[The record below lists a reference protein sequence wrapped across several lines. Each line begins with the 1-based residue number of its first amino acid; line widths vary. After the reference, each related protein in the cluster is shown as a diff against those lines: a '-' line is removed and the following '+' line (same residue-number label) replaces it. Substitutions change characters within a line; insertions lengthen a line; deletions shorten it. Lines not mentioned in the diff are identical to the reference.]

1 MTAPST
7 RSQARRRQWA
17 AVIGTFMHNR
27 LAVAGLIVILLF
39 AGSLV
44 VREILWATVWEGQ
57 ARVYDPATG
66 YDAPLT
72 RLVVVEEPD
81 SPGKIDPATE
91 ILRSDARLDGF
102 IQAEVGDVIEKPL
115 QPAPPSGRHW
125 FGTDP
130 FGRDVFSMVLAGATP
145 AFIVGIT
152 AAVSTAIFG
161 SLLAALS
168 AVFRGWVDAVLSKLS
183 DVALLLPAPLAMI
196 IVGAGA
202 FGGDIKPFW
211 FGFLYGVIAGLG
223 TTAIV
228 LRAHAL
234 SIMGRPF
241 IDAARVAGAGRGRIM
256 VRHLLPHLIPL
267 AGVAMF
273 TAVVG
278 AVVAHGFAAWLSF
291 ADDVVN
297 WGAMMFMGL
306 SLLGRFSG
314 GSIAWNVLLGG
325 ALAISLFS
333 ASFYLV
339 SLGVRDIA
347 LPTSRSRALRRQSH
361 RQLKRG
367 RAPHGQ

>member
-1 MTAPST
+1 MIARSA
-7 RSQARRRQWA
+7 RSQMRRRQWA
-17 AVIGTFMHNR
+17 SDAATFMSNR
-27 LAVAGLIVILLF
+27 LAVIGLIVVVLF

-44 VREILWATVWEGQ
+44 VRQALWATVWEGQ
-57 ARVYDPATG
+57 ARIYDPATG
-66 YDAPLT
+66 YDAPILS
-72 RLVVVEEPD
+72 LVVVEEVTDPD
-81 SPGKIDPATE
+81 TE
-91 ILRSDARLDGF
+91 ILRGHARLDGF
-102 IQAEVGDVIEKPL
+102 LDAEVGDVFEKPI
-115 QPAPPSGRHW
+115 QPAPPSSKHW

-145 AFIVGIT
+145 AFVVGIT
-152 AAVSTAIFG
+152 AAVTTAVLG
-161 SLLAALS
+161 SLIAAVS

-183 DVALLLPAPLAMI
+183 DTALLLPAPLAMI

-202 FGGDIKPFW
+202 FGGDITPFW

-223 TTAIV
+223 TAAIV
-228 LRAHAL
+228 LRSHAL

-241 IDAARVAGAGRGRIM
+241 IDAARVAGASRTRLAF
-256 VRHLLPHLIPL
+256 RHLLPHLLPL
-267 AGVAMF
+267 AGVSMF

-291 ADDVVN
+291 ADDLVN

-306 SLLGRFSG
+306 TPIARFSG
-314 GSIAWNVLLGG
+314 GDIAWNVLLAG

-347 LPTSRSRALRRQSH
+347 LPHSQSRALRRH
-361 RQLKRG
+361 RHHGLDL
-367 RAPHGQ
+367 RARS